1 MVVYHDSPIAAW
13 SNTSAL
19 RNAGISSLD
28 FAVRCTVEG
37 TESSLEDGEAEAASQ
52 RHTESAA
59 SSMLDADAATDE
71 EMLTTE
77 QRPVLESVSMDDEDT
92 AMDDEEVELPEPW
105 NLLSSLRVSD
115 DAERQPLAEDLYF
128 AGRLAATC
136 VILLRD
142 GMLDAAKVL
151 GQWSVDLVGKRN
163 WNKMVESYSTA
174 PRDKNDN
181 GAWMAYLLAEVD
193 INLRKFDEEKAKEL
207 RDFVG
212 ELQEFGIVP
221 QPVPQETQDETL
233 GGQ

>member
-1 MVVYHDSPIAAW
+1 VKARVVVYHDSPIAAW

-19 RNAGISSLD
+19 RNAGVSSLD
-28 FAVRCTVEG
+28 FAARCKVEG

-52 RHTESAA
+52 RYTESAA
-59 SSMLDADAATDE
+59 SSMQDADATTDE
-71 EMLTTE
+71 EISTTE
-77 QRPVLESVSMDDEDT
+77 QRPALESVS
-92 AMDDEEVELPEPW
+92 MDDEEVELPEPW
-105 NLLSSLRVSD
+105 NLLSLLRVSD

-142 GMLDAAKVL
+142 GMLDEAKVL

-221 QPVPQETQDETL
+221 QPVLQETQDETL